1 MAETIDLLTQHLASV
16 TVSCGVAVSFRMP
29 LSEVSPVSVVLSRT
43 LFFCSMRS
51 TSCNHFWFLFIEKT
65 NHRKKF
71 RFVLFVFRIYSY
83 LCKLET

>member
-51 TSCNHFWFLFIEKT
+51 TSCNHFK
-65 NHRKKF
+65 
-71 RFVLFVFRIYSY
+71 FVLFNEKANHYKISASFCLFSDFI
-83 LCKLET
+83 CIFAG